1 MTQPASAAGGRI
13 SGAASEFDDSLEG
26 LTTQGAP
33 ADLKEKTASSILWM
47 IARTGSDFLLSFAIF
62 AVLARTLGPA
72 AFGAFALAVAF
83 AEFGRILPNT
93 GLVSAISRA
102 KQVTPAMA
110 DTIFWATLGL
120 SVLLALSI
128 AAVARPLATA
138 FGAPQVAPLL
148 TVLGVLLPVSAAG
161 ATHIALMLRE
171 FGHRVMASRSVVS
184 NLAGGAAALAAAW
197 SGWGA
202 WSLVVQRAVTEA
214 AGTVMVWR
222 AYRWRPGRRYSR
234 AILREVA
241 GFSGSMTVTSLLYTA
256 LVRLQDLVVGRMIGV
271 AAVGVYRTA
280 WRTVDLISQA
290 AVLPFSQVSLP
301 VLARLQDDLPQFGK
315 AYLRIVRVSSAL
327 ALPAIVGFAALAPDT
342 ITLVFGERWTASAGI
357 ARILGLMGVPFILNY
372 FSGPA
377 LAAVNRSGTLA
388 WIAGLQ
394 VALTAVLTVVAAPY
408 GLQAIAGAYVLRAYL
423 TLPVQMRALKRYTG
437 VPYGPVLRA
446 IGPAAVTSAAMGAS
460 LLALYQP
467 LRARLDSPVL
477 FLGVMVLV
485 GGVIYAALLLLFARG
500 FVIRELGDL
509 RRLVAGTTPL
519 SGAEA

>member
-1 MTQPASAAGGRI
+1 MTSPASAPGGRV
-13 SGAASEFDDSLEG
+13 SGAAGEFDDSLEG

-33 ADLKEKTASSILWM
+33 PDLKEKTGASILWM

-62 AVLARTLGPA
+62 ALLARTLGPA

-93 GLVSAISRA
+93 GLVSAISRSR
-102 KQVTPAMA
+102 QVTPTMA

-120 SVLLALSI
+120 SLALAALI
-128 AAVARPLATA
+128 AVLARPLAA
-138 FGAPQVAPLL
+138 ALGAPQIAPLL
-148 TVLGVLLPVSAAG
+148 TALGLLLPISATG

-214 AGTVMVWR
+214 TGTVMVWQ
-222 AYRWRPGRRYSR
+222 AYRWRPGRRFSGDL
-234 AILREVA
+234 LREVA

-290 AVLPFSQVSLP
+290 AILPFSQVSLP
-301 VLARLQDDLPQFGK
+301 VLARLQDDLPSFGK

-327 ALPAIVGFAALAPDT
+327 ALPAIVGFAALAPDA
-342 ITLVFGERWTASAGI
+342 ITLVFGERWAGSAGI

-372 FSGPA
+372 FAGPA
-377 LAAVNRSGTLA
+377 LAAVNRSGALA
-388 WIAGLQ
+388 WIAALQ
-394 VALTAVLTVVAAPY
+394 VALTAGLTILAAPF
-408 GLQAIAGAYVLRAYL
+408 GLEAIAWAYVIRSYL
-423 TLPVQMRALKRYTG
+423 TLPAQMWALKRYTG

-446 IGPAAVTSAAMGAS
+446 IAPALVTSAAMGAA

-467 LRARLDSPVL
+467 LRIRLDSPVL
-477 FLGVMVLV
+477 FLAAMMLLGAA
-485 GGVIYAALLLLFARG
+485 IYAALLLVFARG
-500 FVIRELGDL
+500 FVVRELGDL
-509 RRLVAGTTPL
+509 RRLVGGATAL